1 SLDIGSGYLK
11 LDSGIP
17 NSSLTP
23 EWIRL
28 ESNLTVLLLHLLKCK
43 YPPSRRT
50 KSWLS
55 SISEHRRRI
64 RKAFRDSPSLKPY
77 FEKVLS
83 EVYADA
89 VKQAVIET
97 ELSKN
102 TFLDECPFTTAQI
115 MDENFPP
122 EMIQE

>member
-1 SLDIGSGYLK
+1 SGYLK

>member
-1 SLDIGSGYLK
+1 GGK
-11 LDSGIP
+11 F
-17 NSSLTP
+17 
-23 EWIRL
+23 
-28 ESNLTVLLLHLLKCK
+28 
-43 YPPSRRT
+43 
-50 KSWLS
+50 S
-55 SISEHRRRI
+55 SIICAVVNGHSSRNV
-64 RKAFRDSPSLKPY
+64 F